1 MGWRT
6 VADGGGWSGEGVLA
20 PMYSGRVCLKC
31 EEIYKLSTR
40 FKFLLHHI
48 NISRLGIRRQSH
60 IHQIFADESLFLA
73 PIVYE
78 YESGRESISAEDTLC
93 FGAHR
98 VWIRVRGGYVT
109 FGWNYKPTP
118 IETYRNP
125 ADRLCVAGIGSS
137 NFHLA
142 DFGFGRLLWLSL
154 LRSNFAEC
162 TFTVPTQFESRLYS
176 IFFRAG
182 SIFNWNY
189 ILYTSFFYIYF
200 QKHNTIYT

>member
-1 MGWRT
+1 MVISHT
-6 VADGGGWSGEGVLA
+6 
-20 PMYSGRVCLKC
+20 P
-31 EEIYKLSTR
+31 
-40 FKFLLHHI
+40 
-48 NISRLGIRRQSH
+48 NICRRE
-60 IHQIFADESLFLA
+60 F
-73 PIVYE
+73 V
-78 YESGRESISAEDTLC
+78 

-98 VWIRVRGGYVT
+98 VWIWIGEGVDFGRGHTVCWRPPCMNPGERRYVT

-142 DFGFGRLLWLSL
+142 NFGFGRLLRLSP

-176 IFFRAG
+176 IFSGGIHFQLELH
-182 SIFNWNY
+182 SIY
-189 ILYTSFFYIYF
+189 IIFLHIYF
-200 QKHNTIYT
+200 QKHNSVYT